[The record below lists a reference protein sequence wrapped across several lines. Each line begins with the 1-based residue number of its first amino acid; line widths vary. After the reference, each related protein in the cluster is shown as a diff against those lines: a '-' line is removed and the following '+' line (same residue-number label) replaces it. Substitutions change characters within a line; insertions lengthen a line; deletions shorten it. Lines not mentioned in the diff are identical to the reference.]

1 VALARSIPEYGIFAS
16 WAIPLV
22 IAVLPVNLL
31 IFGKLLPKHI
41 RENVAPE
48 AGIGGAEVMQ
58 YALGLYAGYI
68 FYAAASRLLPLLVL
82 QVAGSHVAAFFT
94 LPWMMVTSLQLVIP
108 SMMGSLTV
116 EASRE
121 QTKLVIYSR
130 QAFAQTA
137 RLLIPV
143 VLFVVVAAP
152 YLLHLFGKNYA
163 SEASTLLRLL
173 SLATL
178 PQILTGLYLAI
189 ARIRRSAGSVVAVQA
204 SMFVISLALSYFFL
218 VKFGI
223 TGVGIAWLISQTIM
237 ALVLYFTQLRSV
249 LWPKEAE

>member
-1 VALARSIPEYGIFAS
+1 
-16 WAIPLV
+16 
-22 IAVLPVNLL
+22 
-31 IFGKLLPKHI
+31 
-41 RENVAPE
+41 
-48 AGIGGAEVMQ
+48 
-58 YALGLYAGYI
+58 
-68 FYAAASRLLPLLVL
+68 
-82 QVAGSHVAAFFT
+82 
-94 LPWMMVTSLQLVIP
+94 
-108 SMMGSLTV
+108 
-116 EASRE
+116 
-121 QTKLVIYSR
+121 LVIYSR

>member
-1 VALARSIPEYGIFAS
+1 LAKSLPEYGIFAS

-22 IAVLPVNLL
+22 ITLLPVNLL

-41 RENVAPE
+41 RENVALE
-48 AGIGGAEVMQ
+48 AGIGRAEVMQ

-68 FYAAASRLLPLLVL
+68 FFAASSRLLPLIVL
-82 QVAGSHVAAFFT
+82 QVAGSSVAAFFT
-94 LPWMMVTSLQLVIP
+94 LPWMIVTSLQLVIP

-121 QTKLVIYSR
+121 QTKLVKYSR

-143 VLFVVVAAP
+143 VLFLVVAAP
-152 YLLHLFGKNYA
+152 YLLQLFGTNYA

-178 PQILTGLYLAI
+178 PQIVTGLYLAI
-189 ARIRRSAGSVVAVQA
+189 ARIRRSARSVVAVQA

-218 VKFGI
+218 DKFGI

-237 ALVLYFTQLRSV
+237 AFILYFTQLRPV
-249 LWPKEAE
+249 LWSKESR